1 MVAEFVVRL
10 TVPLAA
16 WKEHD
21 AAGHQMSYLSAASR
35 HDFKFEVQL
44 SPYTEVGTFDG
55 AVVKW
60 MVLVEWSIPSIVAIL
75 K

>member
-1 MVAEFVVRL
+1 MVAQVVVRL

-21 AAGHQMSYLSAASR
+21 AAGHWMSYLSAASQ

-44 SPYTEVGTFDG
+44 SPHTVVGTFDG
-55 AVVKW
+55 AMVKW